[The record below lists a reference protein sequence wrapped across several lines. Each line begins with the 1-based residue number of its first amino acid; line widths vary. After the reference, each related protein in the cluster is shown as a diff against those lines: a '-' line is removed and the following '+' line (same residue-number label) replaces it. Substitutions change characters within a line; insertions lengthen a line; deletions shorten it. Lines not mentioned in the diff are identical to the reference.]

1 MKFDLQLLTDL
12 SNWILREE
20 SAPIQLYDFTG
31 EKTLT
36 LKSPDL
42 YVYSFG
48 EIKNKTKFC
57 FLLKRNGLYSV

>member
-1 MKFDLQLLTDL
+1 MVIETSDEEFDLQLLTNL
-12 SNWILREE
+12 SNWFLREE

-36 LKSPDL
+36 LKSPDF

-48 EIKNKTKFC
+48 EI
-57 FLLKRNGLYSV
+57 